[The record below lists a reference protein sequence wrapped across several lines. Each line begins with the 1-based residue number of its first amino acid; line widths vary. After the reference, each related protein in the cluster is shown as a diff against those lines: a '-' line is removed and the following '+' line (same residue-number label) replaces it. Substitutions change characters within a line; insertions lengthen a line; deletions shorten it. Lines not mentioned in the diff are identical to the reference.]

1 MADTRWNTS
10 TPAKGRRRGFPV
22 WITVPLVLIAG
33 IAVLVF
39 ALVGRATGLRRQA
52 WPLIQAVH
60 KRIATDEGA
69 RDLYRLNPACA
80 NGYESEEAFLEA
92 VRAWRPKLGALP
104 ASEPRERGEG
114 YRVDSDPF
122 ELSVS
127 VQGQAG
133 GWLRARFVTG
143 PAAAGQNV
151 GEGLT
156 QLVFA
161 ASVRDI
167 TDSARQA
174 RRHARAREWG
184 EFRALLNRLATDE
197 SATALFRSEATL
209 RQGWLSEEAFLAD
222 ARAWRTFLAAIPED
236 LAATE
241 KDDTHQAEFHR
252 NQSPLGSSREI
263 RFTHPGGT
271 WKVLW
276 REGVL
281 ASISHRT
288 R

>member
-1 MADTRWNTS
+1 MADSSWNTS
-10 TPAKGRRRGFPV
+10 SPAKGRRRGFPI
-22 WITVPLVLIAG
+22 WIAVPLAVMAG
-33 IAVLVF
+33 IAILVF

-69 RDLYRLNPACA
+69 RELFRANPACA
-80 NGYESEEAFLEA
+80 EGYESEEAFLQAARE
-92 VRAWRPKLGALP
+92 WRPKVGPLP
-104 ASEPRERGEG
+104 AAEPGEDREG
-114 YRVDSDPF
+114 YRVNSDPF
-122 ELSVS
+122 ELTVA
-127 VQGQAG
+127 VRGEGG

-143 PAAAGQNV
+143 PAAAGRNV

-161 ASVRDI
+161 ASARDI

-184 EFRALLNRLATDE
+184 EFRTLLLKLGTDE
-197 SATALFRSEATL
+197 SALALFRSETVL
-209 RQGWLSEEAFLAD
+209 RQSWISEEAFLQD
-222 ARAWRTFLAAIPED
+222 ARSWRPFLAAIPED
-236 LAATE
+236 LPAVE
-241 KDDTHQAEFHR
+241 KDDTNRAEFHR

-263 RFTHPGGT
+263 RFTHPGGA

-276 REGVL
+276 RDGAL
-281 ASISHRT
+281 ASISHRA

>member
-10 TPAKGRRRGFPV
+10 TPAKARRRGFPV

-80 NGYESEEAFLEA
+80 SGYESEEAFLEA

-104 ASEPRERGEG
+104 AAEPSERGEG
-114 YRVDSDPF
+114 YRVNSDPF

-127 VQGQAG
+127 VRGQAG

-161 ASVRDI
+161 ESSRDI
-167 TDSARQA
+167 LDSARQA
-174 RRHARAREWG
+174 RRHARAREWT
-184 EFRALLNRLATDE
+184 EFRTLLNRLATDE

-222 ARAWRTFLAAIPED
+222 ARAWRPFLATVPESYPD
-236 LAATE
+236 VEQEGGVHASI
-241 KDDTHQAEFHR
+241 HR
-252 NQSPLGSSREI
+252 NQSPLGNSREI
-263 RFTHPGGT
+263 RLEHPGGT
-271 WKVLW
+271 WKVQW
-276 REGVL
+276 RDGAL
-281 ASISHRT
+281 ASISHRPL
-288 R
+288 